1 MKKPQA
7 LIGLLA
13 ALGTALGV
21 LVAVI
26 GLPYGRANYNAF
38 AELYH
43 NGTPTAG
50 AIDMALDCDTST
62 AATDELCLIPVSS
75 TANIQVGITV
85 GNNTASS
92 VQLGSFNID
101 VVADQTLVDPL
112 PGNPDA
118 YNSNPDF
125 NDAFV
130 ASAGTWACQPPP
142 PSPDMDP
149 SPTVA
154 ESRIVCFEST
164 NVGPVL
170 PNDNVHRAVAF
181 VNYADVAASPGSTT
195 LTMNE
200 VAISDQFQAEL
211 GSCAPDI
218 SIPMTCGTTTL
229 QFFIPPTDTP
239 TLTPTPTDTPTN
251 TPTFTPTN
259 TPTDTPTPTP
269 TPAGASVVKVPESC
283 DGDENTSDLPN
294 CDDSNPQEP
303 LANLWI
309 CEVGPCAGPGEG
321 NLIVFEN
328 VSNVQTGDTD
338 GDTIPDGVGA
348 YEFDVEYNNLA
359 IASLNPCDV
368 VFGLNGALQD
378 GAGAT
383 RGPVDELNASN
394 NPYCVDDAGGAGNGS
409 CAFSVITENV
419 VHFGCATGGQ
429 VEGPVGNFTLAAL
442 NLIPHQD
449 AADDLFPGND
459 NGIVTIIKDNGCE
472 VVDIFGHPVAGSIN
486 GGLTPVCGDAVITIR
501 ILEGDLDLDCD
512 VDVADQQKIAF
523 RYGSFFGSTLYGTW
537 YDLEPNLHDLDI
549 DIKDLQKVFGRD
561 GSDCQ
566 DPIPAQTP
574 VAWR

>member
-43 NGTPTAG
+43 NGTPSAG
-50 AIDMALDCDTST
+50 AVDFAFDCDAST
-62 AATDELCLIPVSS
+62 VATDEVCNIPVSN
-75 TANIQVGITV
+75 TADIRVLQTF
-85 GNNTASS
+85 GNNSAS
-92 VQLGSFNID
+92 VPKIGSFNYD
-101 VVADQTLVDPL
+101 WTGADPTLVNPNTPVPNIPALFPAAFDGFLTGATWQCLPAPNADIDPG
-112 PGNPDA
+112 PA
-118 YNSNPDF
+118 I
-125 NDAFV
+125 
-130 ASAGTWACQPPP
+130 
-142 PSPDMDP
+142 
-149 SPTVA
+149 
-154 ESRIVCFEST
+154 ESRISCFNSGQD
-164 NVGPVL
+164 GPL
-170 PNDNVHRAVAF
+170 FPNDGVHRVFSHIDYDDLAVAPGTMTLV
-181 VNYADVAASPGSTT
+181 VNETAV
-195 LTMNE
+195 
-200 VAISDQFQAEL
+200 SDEFQAEL
-211 GSCAPDI
+211 GSCNPLIAID
-218 SIPMTCGTTTL
+218 MACGTTTL
-229 QFFIPPTDTP
+229 NFVIP
-239 TLTPTPTDTPTN
+239 PTDTPTN
-251 TPTFTPTN
+251 TPA
-259 TPTDTPTPTP
+259 PTDTPTPTNTFTPTATFTDTPTSTP
-269 TPAGASVVKVPESC
+269 TPLGASVVKVPESC
-283 DGDENTSDLPN
+283 DGDPNTDDLPN

-309 CEVGPCAGPGEG
+309 CEVGSCAGPGEG

-338 GDTIPDGVGA
+338 GDTTPDGVGA

-368 VFGLNGALQD
+368 VFGLNGTLQD

-383 RGPVDELNASN
+383 RGPVDELNSSN
-394 NPYCVDDAGGAGNGS
+394 NPYCADDAGGAGNGS
-409 CAFSVITENV
+409 CSFSVITENV

-429 VEGPVGNFTLAAL
+429 TEGPVGDFTLAAL
-442 NLIPHQD
+442 NLIPHED

-512 VDVADQQKIAF
+512 VDVSDQQKIAF

-561 GSDCQ
+561 GSNCQ
-566 DPIPAQTP
+566 DPVPAQTP
-574 VAWR
+574 VAWN